1 MVRPPTA
8 SPPSATRSPAASRG
22 ARRPASF
29 LAARHPLFPRT
40 VETSDGTL
48 SFAVRPTRGAISV
61 ERIQVHEATCVRQ
74 VMRFEDE
81 ASFTRWCEADPLKEA
96 AVRMGAD
103 VAAWCIFVREAPER
117 ATYWFFL
124 ACDPHWCIE
133 YESCGGYAHDPWL
146 AYARTHSEPLV
157 ASGILAYGDRQA
169 EVVRVAERFGFRSTV
184 VVPVPAGKGMT
195 RVRHALRRVARSRL
209 LRVRGLRGLQGP
221 RTQPR
226 DGAPGVVAAHHARG
240 TDPGVVSHRT

>member
-1 MVRPPTA
+1 VT
-8 SPPSATRSPAASRG
+8 
-22 ARRPASF
+22 
-29 LAARHPLFPRT
+29 
-40 VETSDGTL
+40 
-48 SFAVRPTRGAISV
+48 
-61 ERIQVHEATCVRQ
+61 Q

-184 VVPVPAGKGMT
+184 VVPVPAGKGVT
-195 RVRHALRRVARSRL
+195 RVGMLCVGSRAPGFFESAGYEAFRVLARSLATELQVWWLRTMRVELIREWCLTELEL
-209 LRVRGLRGLQGP
+209 LLLARERAGIPSKEIARELKLTLGAVDCRFARVNARMGVANRRAAAQIAAEYGL
-221 RTQPR
+221 
-226 DGAPGVVAAHHARG
+226 V
-240 TDPGVVSHRT
+240 